1 MVTATTST
9 AASTSTSTAT
19 KTAASATPTGNAAA
33 KSAAASLIS
42 SLGTGSGVDVNSLAN
57 SLVAAEKAPRQAEL
71 DAKVTKAESGISG
84 YAAIKYV
91 LGDLQTAFTNLKN
104 QSSFNTLVPQISQPS
119 AINVTTTASATTGS
133 HTVSVTQ
140 LAQQQ
145 RSISADNVP
154 GFATPLSQVNG
165 GAAFSLVLKNSIDPT
180 PTKVFNPGNNAPS
193 TATLTFKAM
202 NKGDTVTVNGLTL
215 TANKSLSASE
225 VGELFDQLDTTNAAA
240 VAAGGVEASA
250 LNSDA
255 LATYGTFSGTF
266 ATGYSSGVNSNGVLT
281 LTSTANN
288 AADIATPA
296 GSQFSNTIAISADA
310 TTPAGIVAAIN
321 SANLGVTAQLINTGN
336 IATPYRIL
344 VTGSSGASN
353 AFSLSSLQTGGGE
366 VAGVSFGKKLQSA
379 QDATF
384 NVDGM
389 DMTSSKNTVT
399 DAIAGTTLNLTAT
412 TTTGVPANLVF
423 ARDTTSIATK
433 MDALVAAY
441 NDANTML
448 GVVSDPKSTVDTYG
462 ATLVGNNIVST
473 VRSQMRQMITGNST
487 TPAGGLTALRDIGF
501 TIDQTGVLSI
511 DKTKLDS
518 ALQNNFENVVTLVTG
533 NRENQSKFSV
543 LPSGTAGE
551 AVKKLTAM
559 LDPTAALTTQS
570 TNLTT
575 KITDYKKQLA
585 DLDTRMTALLAR
597 YNKQF
602 AAMDSIVGQSKSL
615 QTSLKSTFDGMMAT
629 YTKN

>member
-1 MVTATTST
+1 MVTATTSSTT
-9 AASTSTSTAT
+9 AATSATS
-19 KTAASATPTGNAAA
+19 SGTPTGNAAA
-33 KSAAASLIS
+33 KSAAAKLVS
-42 SLGTGSGVDVNSLAN
+42 SLGSGSGVDVNSLAN
-57 SLVAAEKAPRQAEL
+57 SLVEAEKAPRQTEINT
-71 DAKVTKAESGISG
+71 KVAKAEGGISG
-84 YAAIKYV
+84 YAAIKFV
-91 LGDLQTAFTNLKN
+91 LGDLQTAFSNLKN
-104 QSSFNTLVPQISQPS
+104 QSSFNTLVPQNSQPS
-119 AINVTTTASATTGS
+119 AVNVTTTATATTGS
-133 HTVSVTQ
+133 HTIAVTQ

-180 PTKVFNPGNNAPS
+180 PTKVFNLGNNSAS
-193 TATLTFKAM
+193 TATITFKAM

-225 VGELFDQLDTTNAAA
+225 VGELYDQLDTTTVAA

-250 LNSDA
+250 INSDA
-255 LATYGTFSGTF
+255 LATYGTFSGKF
-266 ATGYSSGVNSNGVLT
+266 GTGYSSGVNNSGVLT
-281 LTSTANN
+281 LTSTTNDAL
-288 AADIATPA
+288 DIATPT
-296 GSQFSNTIAISADA
+296 GSQFTNSIAIAADA

-336 IATPYRIL
+336 IATPYRIM
-344 VTGSSGASN
+344 VTGSTGASN
-353 AFSLSSLQTGGGE
+353 AFSLTSLKTGGGE
-366 VAGVSFGKKLQSA
+366 VSGISFGKTLQTA

-389 DMTSSKNTVT
+389 AMTSSKNTIT

-412 TTTGVPANLVF
+412 TTPGVPANVVF
-423 ARDTTSIATK
+423 SRDTSSVTSK
-433 MDALVAAY
+433 LDALVTAY

-462 ATLVGNNIVST
+462 ATLVGNSIVST
-473 VRSQMRQMITGNST
+473 VRSQIRQMITSNST

-501 TIDQTGVLSI
+501 SIDQKGVLSI

-518 ALQNNFENVVTLVTG
+518 ALQTNYDNVVTLVTG
-533 NRENQSKFSV
+533 NRENQSKYSV
-543 LPSGTAGE
+543 LPAGAAGE

-570 TNLTT
+570 SNLTT
-575 KITDYKKQLA
+575 KITDYKKQLS

-602 AAMDSIVGQSKSL
+602 ANMDSLVGQSKSL

-629 YTKN
+629 YTNK

>member
-9 AASTSTSTAT
+9 TSSATSAAATS
-19 KTAASATPTGNAAA
+19 TPTGNAAA
-33 KSAAASLIS
+33 KSAAAGLIS

-57 SLVAAEKAPRQAEL
+57 SLVAAEKAPRKAEI
-71 DAKVTKAESGISG
+71 DAKVTKAEGGISG

-104 QSSFNTLVPQISQPS
+104 QSAFNTLVPQISQPS

-133 HTVSVTQ
+133 HTIAVSQ

-165 GAAFSLVLKNSIDPT
+165 GEAFNLIFKNSIDPT
-180 PTKVFNPGNNAPS
+180 PTKTYTQGDQNTKS
-193 TATLTFKAM
+193 TIAVTFKAM
-202 NKGDTVTVNGLTL
+202 NKGDTVTVNGMTL

-225 VGELFDQLDTTNAAA
+225 VGELFDQLDTTTATAI
-240 VAAGGVEASA
+240 AAGGIEASTI
-250 LNSDA
+250 NSDA
-255 LATYGTFSGTF
+255 LATYGTFSGKF

-281 LTSTANN
+281 LTSSANN
-288 AADIATPA
+288 EADIAAPA
-296 GSQFSNTIAISADA
+296 GTQFSNTIAVSANA

-321 SANLGVTAQLINTGN
+321 SANLGISAQLVNTGN

-344 VTGSSGASN
+344 VTGASGASN
-353 AFSLSSLQTGGGE
+353 AFSLTSEAQNGGT
-366 VAGVSFGKKLQSA
+366 VTGVSFGKKLQSA

-412 TTTGVPANLVF
+412 TTAGVPANVVF
-423 ARDTTSIATK
+423 ARDTTSISSK
-433 MDALVAAY
+433 IDALVTAY

-448 GVVSDPKSTVDTYG
+448 GVVSDPKSTVETYG
-462 ATLVGNNIVST
+462 ATLVGNNIVSS
-473 VRSQMRQMITGNST
+473 VRSQMRQMITSNSN
-487 TPAGGLTALRDIGF
+487 TPAGSFTALRDIGF

-518 ALQNNFENVVTLVTG
+518 ALQNNFEHVVTLVTG

-543 LPSGTAGE
+543 LPSGAAGE
-551 AVKKLTAM
+551 AVKKLTAL
-559 LDPTAALTTQS
+559 LDTTAPLTTQS
-570 TNLTT
+570 TNLTD
-575 KITDYKKQLA
+575 KITAYKKQLA
-585 DLDTRMTALLAR
+585 DLDTRMTSLLAR

-602 AAMDSIVGQSKSL
+602 AAMESIVGQSKSL
-615 QTSLKSTFDGMMAT
+615 QTSLKSTFDGMMSA
-629 YTKN
+629 YTSK

>member
-9 AASTSTSTAT
+9 TASTSTSTAT
-19 KTAASATPTGNAAA
+19 KTVASATPTGNAAA

-71 DAKVTKAESGISG
+71 NAKVTKAESGISG

-91 LGDLQTAFTNLKN
+91 LGDLQTAFSNLKN
-104 QSSFNTLVPQISQPS
+104 QSSFNTLVPQNSQPS

-180 PTKVFNPGNNAPS
+180 PTKVFNLGNNAPS

-225 VGELFDQLDTTNAAA
+225 VGELFDQLDTTTAAA

-255 LATYGTFSGTF
+255 LATYGSFSGKF
-266 ATGYSSGVNSNGVLT
+266 ATGYSSGVNNNGVLT

-288 AADIATPA
+288 EADIATPT
-296 GSQFSNTIAISADA
+296 GSQFSNTIAINANA

-321 SANLGVTAQLINTGN
+321 SASLGITAQLINTGN

-353 AFSLSSLQTGGGE
+353 AFSLTSLQTGGGE

-412 TTTGVPANLVF
+412 TTPGVPANLVF

-433 MDALVAAY
+433 MDALVTAY

-615 QTSLKSTFDGMMAT
+615 QTSLKSTFDGMMST

>member
-9 AASTSTSTAT
+9 TATTSSSTA
-19 KTAASATPTGNAAA
+19 SGVPTGNAAA
-33 KSAAASLIS
+33 KSAAAALVS
-42 SLGTGSGVDVNSLAN
+42 SLGSGSGVDVNSLAN

-71 DAKVTKAESGISG
+71 NTKVTKAEGGISG
-84 YAAIKYV
+84 YAAIKFV
-91 LGDLQTAFTNLKN
+91 LGDLQTAFSNLKN
-104 QSSFNTLVPQISQPS
+104 QSSFNTLVPQNSQPS
-119 AINVTTTASATTGS
+119 AVNVTTTATATTGS
-133 HTVSVTQ
+133 HTIAITQ

-145 RSISADNVP
+145 RSISADNVA

-180 PTKVFNPGNNAPS
+180 PTKVFSLGNNATS
-193 TATLTFKAM
+193 TSTITFKAM

-225 VGELFDQLDTTNAAA
+225 VGELYDQLDTTTAAA

-250 LNSDA
+250 INSDA
-255 LATYGTFSGTF
+255 LATYGTFSGKF
-266 ATGYSSGVNSNGVLT
+266 ATGYSSGVNNNGVLT

-288 AADIATPA
+288 AADIATPT
-296 GSQFSNTIAISADA
+296 GSQFANNIAIAAEA

-321 SANLGVTAQLINTGN
+321 SANLGITAQLINTGN
-336 IATPYRIL
+336 IATPYRIM
-344 VTGSSGASN
+344 VTGSTGASN
-353 AFSLSSLQTGGGE
+353 AFSLTSLKTGGGE
-366 VAGVSFGKKLQSA
+366 VSGISFGKTLQTA

-389 DMTSSKNTVT
+389 AMTSSKNTIT

-412 TTTGVPANLVF
+412 TTPGVPANLVF
-423 ARDTTSIATK
+423 SRDTSSVSSK
-433 MDALVAAY
+433 LDALVTAY

-462 ATLVGNNIVST
+462 ATLVGNSIVST
-473 VRSQMRQMITGNST
+473 VRNQIRQMITSNST
-487 TPAGGLTALRDIGF
+487 TPSGGLTALRDIGF
-501 TIDQTGVLSI
+501 SIDQKGVLSI
-511 DKTKLDS
+511 DKTKLDN
-518 ALQNNFENVVTLVTG
+518 ALQTNYDNVVTLVTG
-533 NRENQSKFSV
+533 NRENQSKYSV

-602 AAMDSIVGQSKSL
+602 ASMDSLVGQSKSL

-629 YTKN
+629 YTNK

>member
-9 AASTSTSTAT
+9 TATTSSSTA
-19 KTAASATPTGNAAA
+19 SGVPTGNAAA
-33 KSAAASLIS
+33 KSAAAALVS
-42 SLGTGSGVDVNSLAN
+42 SLGSGSGVDVNSLAN

-71 DAKVTKAESGISG
+71 NTKVTKAEGGISG
-84 YAAIKYV
+84 YAAIKFV
-91 LGDLQTAFTNLKN
+91 LGDLQTAFSNLKN
-104 QSSFNTLVPQISQPS
+104 QSSFNTLVPQNSQPS
-119 AINVTTTASATTGS
+119 AVNVTTTATATTGS
-133 HTVSVTQ
+133 HTIAITQ

-165 GAAFSLVLKNSIDPT
+165 GAAFSLVLKNSINPT
-180 PTKVFNPGNNAPS
+180 PTKVYVQGSPS
-193 TATLTFKAM
+193 TSTITFKAM

-215 TANKSLSASE
+215 TANRSLNASE
-225 VGELFDQLDTTNAAA
+225 VGEMFDQLNTS
-240 VAAGGVEASA
+240 AGNIDASA
-250 LNSDA
+250 INSDA
-255 LATYGTFSGTF
+255 LAVYGTFSGSF
-266 ATGYSSGVNSNGVLT
+266 AAGYSSGVNNNGVLT

-288 AADIATPA
+288 AADIATPT
-296 GSQFSNTIAISADA
+296 GSQFANNIAIAAEA

-336 IATPYRIL
+336 IATPYRIM
-344 VTGSSGASN
+344 VTGSTGASN
-353 AFSLSSLQTGGGE
+353 AFSLTSLKTGGGE
-366 VAGVSFGKKLQSA
+366 VSGISFGKTLQTA

-389 DMTSSKNTVT
+389 AMTSNKNTVT

-412 TTTGVPANLVF
+412 TTAGVPANLVF
-423 ARDTTSIATK
+423 SRDTSSVSSK
-433 MDALVAAY
+433 LDALVTAY

-462 ATLVGNNIVST
+462 GTLVGNSIVST
-473 VRSQMRQMITGNST
+473 VRSQIRQMITSNST

-501 TIDQTGVLSI
+501 SIDQKGVLSI

-518 ALQNNFENVVTLVTG
+518 ALQTNYDNVVTLVTG
-533 NRENQSKFSV
+533 NRENQSKYSV

-602 AAMDSIVGQSKSL
+602 ATMDSLVGQSKSL

-629 YTKN
+629 YTNK